1 MVNNST
7 KINKPNI
14 YLWPQMNENKKTT
27 TYTSGQ
33 RSSIVEGTNIR
44 FWDPTILLIIESPML
59 INT

>member
-7 KINKPNI
+7 KNNKPNI
-14 YLWPQMNENKKTT
+14 YLSPQKNENKKIT

-33 RSSIVEGTNIR
+33 SSSIVEGTNIR